1 WRILIMAIA
10 HRGKA
15 FAMSWN
21 RERINGVAIA
31 SAPEDYAAFEAI
43 GLSEIPDARVLDMGC
58 FDGFNTVLKF
68 ALYSN
73 IREIVGVDP
82 SEQALAYA
90 ASSTND
96 ERFCWICANCES
108 FDGAENSF
116 DVVYFSHVFQHLQ
129 DKEAG
134 LANVMRL
141 LKPGGYVIIKT
152 VDDSN
157 KMSYPDPDNVMTR
170 LFALYEQHTLPN
182 TEHTRYTDRNNG
194 SKCYTVL
201 KHAGFTNI
209 AIRTTLADTA
219 GKSLEERRALYERC
233 TYFRKRIPENCDPDV
248 AHEIKSLLAASEQ
261 LFERDDYYYA
271 STTFIVIAQK
281 PNADGKMCCYQG
293 PLFGSAIRPFGLAEA
308 PARAENAVD
317 GDETQTSPVWDI
329 VPLVEAD
336 LGQIMAI
343 ELKSF
348 PDPWTPIAYA
358 MELRYNPQG
367 TYVAAK
373 DESGTIGGYVGWW
386 LAEDIATIAN
396 IAVDPGI
403 RRNGIGRLLLDYAC
417 KEAKENGCSVM
428 QLQVRAQN
436 DIARRFYAAMG
447 FDELSMSHGY
457 YTNPDDDAVIL
468 ARPL

>member
-1 WRILIMAIA
+1 
-10 HRGKA
+10 
-15 FAMSWN
+15 MSWN

-68 ALYSN
+68 APYSN
-73 IREIVGVDP
+73 ICEIVGVDP

-90 ASSTND
+90 ASSTDD
-96 ERFCWICANCES
+96 ERFCWICADCES

-170 LFALYEQHTLPN
+170 LFALYEQYTLPN

-194 SKCYTVL
+194 SKCYTLL

-233 TYFRKRIPENCDPDV
+233 TYFRKRIPEGCDPDV
-248 AHEIKSLLAASEQ
+248 AKEIKSLLAAWEQ

-281 PNADGKMCCYQG
+281 PDEGGTAKSYHG
-293 PLFGSAIRPFGLAEA
+293 PLFGAAIHPLGLPKETLQADEA
-308 PARAENAVD
+308 IGSGEAQAR
-317 GDETQTSPVWDI
+317 PVWGI
-329 VPLVEAD
+329 VPMVEAD
-336 LGQIMAI
+336 LGQVMAI

-348 PDPWTPIAYA
+348 PDPWTPVAYA
-358 MELRYNPQG
+358 MELRYDSQG

-373 DESGTIGGYVGWW
+373 NESGAIGGYVGWW
-386 LAEDIATIAN
+386 QAEDTATIAN
-396 IAVDPGI
+396 IAVDPNV
-403 RRNGIGRLLLDYAC
+403 RRCGIGRLLLDYAC
-417 KEAKENGCSVM
+417 QKAKANGCAIM

-436 DIARRFYAAMG
+436 DVARRFYTAMG
-447 FDELSMSHGY
+447 FEELSISHGY